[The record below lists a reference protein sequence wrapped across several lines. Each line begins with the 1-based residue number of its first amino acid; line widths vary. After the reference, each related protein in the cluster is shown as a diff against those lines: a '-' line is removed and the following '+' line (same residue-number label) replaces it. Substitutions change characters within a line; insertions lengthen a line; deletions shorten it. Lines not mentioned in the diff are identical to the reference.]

1 MLDRLI
7 VVRNLQFLRGSGLQ
21 EKDTLVD
28 QLSCPRFDQSQRNL
42 LLSSLFSQV
51 ELPKI
56 YLIIVLNKSN
66 STLCLLFSKLRKQFT

>member
-7 VVRNLQFLRGSGLQ
+7 VVRNLQFLRRSGLQ

-42 LLSSLFSQV
+42 LLSSLFS
-51 ELPKI
+51 
-56 YLIIVLNKSN
+56 
-66 STLCLLFSKLRKQFT
+66 